1 MELDYQVLEVDWITA
16 KMYGVELAKHENDLP
31 LSKNG
36 IESYEELDELES
48 ILDEIDH
55 TLFGPR
61 KEKFW
66 EEFP

>member
-16 KMYGVELAKHENDLP
+16 KMYGVELAKQENDLP

>member
-16 KMYGVELAKHENDLP
+16 KMYGVELSKQKNDLP

-36 IESYEELDELES
+36 IESYEELDEFEA

-55 TLFGPR
+55 SLFRPR

-66 EEFP
+66 EDFP